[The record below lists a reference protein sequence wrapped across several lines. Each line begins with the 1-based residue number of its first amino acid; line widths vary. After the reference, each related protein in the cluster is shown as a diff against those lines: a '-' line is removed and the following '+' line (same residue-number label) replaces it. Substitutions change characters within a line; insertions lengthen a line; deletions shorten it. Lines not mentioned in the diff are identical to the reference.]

1 MNGLLFDGGFLNGL
15 LSAYQ
20 IMMYLL
26 RAVVMLIALPFH
38 ESAHALVSHW
48 LGDDTAK
55 NAGRLSLNPMRHFDP
70 WGALCMVVG
79 GVGWAKP
86 VGIDV
91 RNYKN
96 PKAGM
101 AVSAAA
107 GPLSNLLLAWAS
119 MILYKLLWYGGAGRA
134 AAGTPLWWLLAF
146 WQLMVSMNISLAVF
160 NLLPVPP
167 FDGSRIALLFL
178 PQKIYFR
185 AMRYEQYVMLIV
197 LGLVFLGLLDTPLG
211 LAVNA
216 VWRLLARLTGFVDLM
231 FGV

>member
-1 MNGLLFDGGFLNGL
+1 MVLALNGLLFNGSFFNGL

-20 IMMYLL
+20 ILVYLL

-55 NAGRLSLNPMRHFDP
+55 NAGRLSMNPLRHFEP

-79 GVGWAKP
+79 GIGWAKP
-86 VGIDV
+86 VGVNV

-96 PKAGM
+96 PKVGM

-107 GPLSNLLLAWAS
+107 GPLSNLLLAWLS
-119 MILYKLLWYGGAGRA
+119 MILYKLLWYSGAEVRY
-134 AAGTPLWWLLAF
+134 LLF
-146 WQLMVSMNISLAVF
+146 FFQLMVSMNVSLAVF

-178 PQKIYFR
+178 PQKYYFR
-185 AMRYEQYVMLIV
+185 AMRYERYVMLLV
-197 LGLVFLGLLDTPLG
+197 LGLVFLGLLDTPLS
-211 LAVNA
+211 LAVSA
-216 VWRLLARLTGFVDLM
+216 VWRLLYRMTGFVELAL
-231 FGV
+231 GV